1 MTLAEAF
8 EMIER
13 GETPEQY
20 YKRQAKIRRLV
31 SERIAL
37 EDCIGVLED
46 DPRPGDAERLAKKK
60 ARLIKVQE
68 QLTRL
73 TMA

>member
-20 YKRQAKIRRLV
+20 KKRQSKIRRLV
-31 SERIAL
+31 NEREAL

-46 DPRPGDAERLAKKK
+46 TTEPGSAERLAKKK
-60 ARLIKVQE
+60 ARLIKVQD
-68 QLTRL
+68 QLARL
-73 TMA
+73 A